1 MTDADALRTNGYC
14 VVPHRKAIDDVAALE
29 GRRVRYLTTAAQVT
43 RLMDWLRDTRG
54 IDLHALKFRASN
66 NNNNVDASQPH
77 RDVKVL
83 GNKFEN
89 VYTVLYY
96 VDDADLEVYLGSHR
110 GKFAALSAKAKR
122 IQLSAGDMVIFHSSM
137 LHRGIYSDCRCAKD
151 NRRVLQMFDCV
162 ADKALHARI
171 HNRISGDKRVANSAM
186 DVLSRRFPQILVGVG
201 MYINGVVPRRVAYSL
216 AGIPAKDMISFE
228 GNVPR
233 IRDTPTTRERA
244 TSGTCSTRLPHDI
257 VGRQSVI
264 VTAAEAGL
272 FGDLFVLLLVVAMLL
287 WRQQRRERNFFGS
300 PFFFLQK
307 KRPRQPRPSTRFFR

>member
-14 VVPHRKAIDDVAALE
+14 VVPHRKAIDDVAACFE

-77 RDVKVL
+77 RDVML

-96 VDDADLEVYLGSHR
+96 VDDADLEVYPGSHR

-137 LHRGIYSDCRCAKD
+137 LHRGIYSDRCAKD

-201 MYINGVVPRRVAYSL
+201 MYINGVVPRRS
-216 AGIPAKDMISFE
+216 P
-228 GNVPR
+228 
-233 IRDTPTTRERA
+233 TPLRA
-244 TSGTCSTRLPHDI
+244 S
-257 VGRQSVI
+257 
-264 VTAAEAGL
+264 
-272 FGDLFVLLLVVAMLL
+272 
-287 WRQQRRERNFFGS
+287 QRR
-300 PFFFLQK
+300 
-307 KRPRQPRPSTRFFR
+307 T